1 MLGFVTD
8 IAILG
13 TYMCYD
19 RGRDA
24 YGVSYGNYG
33 FVQLHEDTHVL
44 RQRTWCVLCYLREH
58 LLVITPISGDTL
70 VSGVVTDIASLG
82 HTCITTEVHAV
93 LHEVSFRKMKHL

>member
-13 TYMCYD
+13 THMCYD
-19 RGRDA
+19 IGRDA
-24 YGVSYGNYG
+24 YGVSYGNHG

-58 LLVITPISGDTL
+58 LSVIAPISRDTL
-70 VSGVVTDIASLG
+70 VSGVVTDIAPLG
-82 HTCITTEVHAV
+82 DTCITTEVHAV
-93 LHEVSFRKMKHL
+93 LHAVSFWKMKHL